1 MGHVQVLWGAAGMVV
16 LLLIAFALSTDR
28 RAIRPRT
35 VLGALVLQLV
45 FAFVVLRWDAGK
57 AALSAVSSGVQRVI
71 DSSKEGIDFLL
82 GPVMPTNGATVV
94 AFQVLPIIVFVAS
107 LTAVLYHWNV
117 LQWVVRIVGGGLR
130 KVLGTT
136 RAESLNA
143 TANIFLGQTEAP
155 LVVRPYLAGMTRS
168 EFFAVMVGGLSTVA
182 GSVMVGYALLG
193 ASLDH
198 LIAASFMAAPAGLMM
213 AKIIVPETESTTG
226 EAEQAATGSADGRR
240 GVLAWFAKKPA
251 AGTGAEPAADTGG
264 TSSADATADT
274 TGTDAE
280 PERTATDTA
289 EPEKAGTA
297 TAVDDDEALETKPRN
312 VIDAAATG
320 ASDGLKLALN
330 VGAMLFAF
338 VSLIALLN
346 LVLGAVGGLVGLGDI
361 TFEQIIGY
369 VFAPVMWVIGVPWQ
383 DAVAAGGFVGQK
395 LVLNEFVA
403 FTDFGP
409 QAASFS
415 PHTAIIITF
424 ALTGFA
430 NFSSLAI
437 LLGGLGGLVP
447 SRRPLIAE
455 FGMRAIAGGTLA
467 NLMSAA
473 IAGMLV

>member
-1 MGHVQVLWGAAGMVV
+1 MQVLWGAGGMVV
-16 LLLIAFALSTDR
+16 LLLVAFALSTDR

-35 VLGALVLQLV
+35 VFGALAIQLV
-45 FAFVVLRWDAGK
+45 FAFAVLRWETGK
-57 AALSAVSSGVQRVI
+57 QVLSTVSAGVQRVI

-82 GPVMPTNGATVV
+82 GPVMPTDGSTVV
-94 AFQVLPIIVFVAS
+94 AFQVLPLIIFIAS
-107 LTAVLYHWNV
+107 LSAVLYHLNI
-117 LQWVVRIVGGGLR
+117 LQWAVRIVGGALR
-130 KVLGTT
+130 AVLGTT

-155 LVVRPYLAGMTRS
+155 LVVRPYLKGMTRS

-193 ASLDH
+193 ANLDH
-198 LIAASFMAAPAGLMM
+198 LIAASFMAAPAGLLM
-213 AKIIVPETESTTG
+213 AKIIVPETEHSA
-226 EAEQAATGSADGRR
+226 EAADGKRPTTFGDVAGKFGR
-240 GVLAWFAKKPA
+240 GKAPSKTFAADSAQPA
-251 AGTGAEPAADTGG
+251 AEPSGSGDSAQSPDDSAPNGAETAPR
-264 TSSADATADT
+264 SSED
-274 TGTDAE
+274 
-280 PERTATDTA
+280 
-289 EPEKAGTA
+289 
-297 TAVDDDEALETKPRN
+297 VDDSEALETKPRN

-346 LVLGAVGGLVGLGDI
+346 LILGALGGLVGLPEI
-361 TFEQIIGY
+361 TFEGLIGY
-369 VFAPVMWVIGVPWQ
+369 VFAPIMWVIGVPWSE
-383 DAVAAGGFVGQK
+383 AVAAGGFVGQK

-409 QAASFS
+409 QAASFD

-447 SRRPLIAE
+447 SRRSLIAQY
-455 FGMRAIAGGTLA
+455 GMRAIAGGTLA
-467 NLMSAA
+467 NLLSAA
-473 IAGMLV
+473 IAGMLI